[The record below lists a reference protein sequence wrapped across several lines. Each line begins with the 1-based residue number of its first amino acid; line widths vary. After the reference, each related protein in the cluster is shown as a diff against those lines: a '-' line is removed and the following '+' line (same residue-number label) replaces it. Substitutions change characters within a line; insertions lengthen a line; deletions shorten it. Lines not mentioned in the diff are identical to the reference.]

1 MLSGQ
6 SAIAAEGQA
15 PASLVE
21 HLRGLAQQ
29 RPDDIWLTVAAMQ
42 DGHLVERHHS
52 YGDFE
57 RRVRALAAHL
67 QHRCPAGARALVM
80 MDNDEHYAASML
92 ACFYA
97 GVIAVPVP
105 PLESLR
111 AQHLERLLGIVG
123 DAGAACVISTAEV
136 IEALPGADARFAGI
150 AAMAADRIDPADSPA
165 WVPHAPTGA
174 DIAFLQYTS
183 GSTSAPKGVMV
194 SHGNLIANE
203 AAIQQRME
211 IGAGDRFV
219 SWAPLYHDMGL
230 IGGLLQ
236 PLYSGLPL
244 VLTSPRL
251 FLESPVRWLELISR
265 HRATISG
272 GPDFAYRMCLERIK
286 PSQLAQLDLS
296 SWRLAYTGA
305 EPVRADTVS
314 AFAQR
319 FAPCG
324 LRPDAAYACYGLA
337 EATLFITGGAWGAGV
352 AVTAFDTDALGL
364 GKAEP
369 ASNAAEGAEA
379 SQTLLVG
386 CGPAVPGHAV
396 EIVDPY
402 SLKVL
407 ESGRVGEIWA
417 RGPSISQGYWGKP
430 QETQQAF
437 VEHAG
442 QRWLRTGDLG
452 FVHGG
457 QVHVAGRIKDLI
469 IVRGHNLYPQDIERV
484 VEAEV
489 EAVRKGRVAAFSVDG
504 PAGEGI
510 GVAAEISRG
519 LQKLVPRQALVDA
532 LAVAVA
538 TVFGEAPAVVVLLEP
553 GALPRTSSGKLQR
566 QACKKGWAQR
576 SLDAYAVWERGA
588 FVEAVDSATNA
599 NGDADA
605 SGTASIAP
613 RDETET
619 ALAAIWCE
627 TLRCAELPE
636 GDPHFFLLGGNSLSA
651 AQLAACVSAHWGVD
665 FAPGLLFDRPRFS
678 ECAAALRELHQAT
691 AHANRTTTSGPR
703 PGPVARDRGEA
714 QPLSHAQQR
723 QWFLWHLD
731 PAGTAYHVAV
741 ELRLGGL
748 LHAQRLHAALERLV
762 ARHDAL
768 RTVFRPAANGSAEQH
783 VLDAGGLEFNLL
795 DLGSDPQRAGD
806 EALRLRARPFDL
818 GLGPLLR
825 ALLMRLG
832 PHDHRLVLVM
842 HHIVSDGVSM
852 QNLLDELAQQYL
864 HLGDPAAAAE
874 PAAPALQYADYA
886 TWHTAWLDG
895 GVRERQLTYWRRQLG
910 SDHPVLALPSD
921 RPRAAVASY
930 SAAQHGF
937 ALRAPLVDA
946 LRMRAAESGA
956 SLFMVLLAGFQAVL
970 HRYTGQPVLR
980 LGVPVAGRQH
990 AGTQGLIGFFV
1001 NTLVLQAE
1009 IDGRNPLAQVLA
1021 AARRATLEAQAHQDL
1036 PFDQLVEDLQPQR
1049 SLSHPPLFQLLF
1061 NHVHE
1066 DLRGFERMTGCAT
1079 EAVAVPGGAAQFEL
1093 SLEVRERAGGAVRI
1107 CMDYAAELFLPAT
1120 MERLGQHYVR
1130 MLEALASDPEV
1141 AVGEVDLLSDAERAQ
1156 LVSWQTG
1163 QGGHAV
1169 PELVH
1174 AQFEQQVRRDPQAT
1188 ALVFGDGAWS
1198 YGELNARANRLAHHL
1213 IALGV
1218 RPEVQVGIAMERS
1231 LEMVVG
1237 LLAIMK
1243 AGGAYVPMDPEH
1255 PPERLRYMAEDSGIG
1270 VLLIQSGLMVRLPR
1284 ELQPLCLAVDAL
1296 DLSTQPAHD
1305 PAVAMQGE
1313 NLVYVIY
1320 TSGSTGRP
1328 KGAGNR
1334 HRALCN
1340 RLAWGQRHH
1349 PLGAQDTVLQK
1360 TPFSFDISFWEFFWP
1375 LSTGARLALAGPGEH
1390 RDPARIA
1397 ALVECHAVSCIH
1409 FVPSML
1415 QAFLSSGHAQAC
1427 SGLRHIVCSGEAL
1440 PAELRDR
1447 ALTMLPGARLLNLYG
1462 PTEAAIEVTYHDCS
1476 NPGPQAVP
1484 IGRPLDHVQV
1494 HVVDASFHA
1503 VPRGVAGE
1511 LLLGGLALARGY
1523 WGRPALTAERFVA
1536 SPSAEAGE
1544 RAYRTGD
1551 LVRWNEQGEIEYLG
1565 RLDHQVKIRG
1575 FRVELGEIEAAL
1587 LAVEGLREAV
1597 VVAAPTEGGSRLV
1610 AYLTG
1615 EGAALQDPGTLKAQL
1630 VRSLP
1635 DYMVPAL
1642 FVRLDTLPLNS
1653 NGKVDRKALPV
1664 PTFAHGD
1671 GTRPFEAPEGGVA
1684 KTIAAIWRELL
1695 QLERVGAN
1703 ESFFDLGGHSLLL
1716 IRAHRLIEDALG
1728 SGLSVIDMFQ
1738 YPTVATLARRIEA
1751 QRGAGVGSVSGAAQ
1765 DLQADERAQRRRA
1778 ALLGRRGLTEEVN

>member
-6 SAIAAEGQA
+6 SAIAAAGQA

-29 RPDDIWLTVAAMQ
+29 RPDDIWLTVAAVQ
-42 DGHLVERHHS
+42 DGRVVERSHS
-52 YGDFE
+52 YGGFD
-57 RRVRALAAHL
+57 RRVRALAARL
-67 QHRCPAGARALVM
+67 QQLCPVGARALVM

-111 AQHLERLLGIVG
+111 VQHLERLLGIVG
-123 DAGAACVISTAEV
+123 DADAACVISTAEV
-136 IEALPGADARFAGI
+136 MQALPVADARFAGI
-150 AAMAADRIDPADSPA
+150 AAVAADQVDLADADA
-165 WVPHAPTGA
+165 WRPHAPA
-174 DIAFLQYTS
+174 ADDIAFLQYTS

-203 AAIQQRME
+203 AAIQQRMD
-211 IGAGDRFV
+211 IGAGDRFM

-305 EPVRADTVS
+305 EPVRADTVT

-319 FAPCG
+319 FAACG

-337 EATLFITGGAWGAGV
+337 EATLFITGGSCGAG
-352 AVTAFDTDALGL
+352 ATITSFDTEALAQGR
-364 GKAEP
+364 AEE
-369 ASNAAEGAEA
+369 SSGA
-379 SQTLLVG
+379 SQTTALVG

-396 EIVDPY
+396 NIVDPH
-402 SLKVL
+402 SLQVL
-407 ESGRVGEIWA
+407 EPGRVGEIWA
-417 RGPSISQGYWGKP
+417 HGPSISQGYWGKP
-430 QETQQAF
+430 QQTQQAF

-442 QRWLRTGDLG
+442 RRWLRTGDLG

-489 EAVRKGRVAAFSVDG
+489 EAVRKGRVAAFAVEG
-504 PAGEGI
+504 PSGEGI

-519 LQKLVPRQALVDA
+519 LQKLVPRETLVDA
-532 LAVAVA
+532 LAAAVA
-538 TVFGEAPAVVVLLEP
+538 TAFGEAPAVVVLLEP

-576 SLDAYAVWERGA
+576 SLEAYAVWENGA
-588 FVEAVDSATNA
+588 FVDATADSVANDGADPAVPLR
-599 NGDADA
+599 DA
-605 SGTASIAP
+605 
-613 RDETET
+613 TET
-619 ALAAIWCE
+619 ALAMLWCE
-627 TLRCAELPE
+627 VLRRAELPA
-636 GDPHFFLLGGNSLSA
+636 GDPQFFLLGGNSLSA
-651 AQLAACVSAHWGVD
+651 VQLAARVSQQWGVD
-665 FAPGLLFDRPRFS
+665 FAPGLLFDRPRLS
-678 ECAAALRELHQAT
+678 ACAAALRELQAAGPGT
-691 AHANRTTTSGPR
+691 GIPR
-703 PGPVARDRGEA
+703 PGPVARGPGA
-714 QPLSHAQQR
+714 SQPLSHAQQR

-741 ELRLGGL
+741 ELQLGGTL
-748 LHAQRLHAALERLV
+748 YAQRLHTALERLV

-768 RTVFRPAANGSAEQH
+768 RTVFLPAADGSARQH
-783 VLDAGGLEFNLL
+783 VLDSGGLEFQWL
-795 DLGSDPQRAGD
+795 DLDHEPQRAPE
-806 EALRLRARPFDL
+806 EARRLHARPFDL
-818 GLGPLLR
+818 GKGPLLR

-832 PHDHRLVLVM
+832 PDDHRLVLVM
-842 HHIVSDGVSM
+842 HHIVCDGVSL

-864 HLGDPAAAAE
+864 HLGDAAAAAE

-886 TWHTAWLDG
+886 AWHAAWLDG
-895 GVRERQLTYWRRQLG
+895 GVRERQLAYWRGQLG
-910 SDHPVLALPSD
+910 SEHPVLALPSD
-921 RPRAAVASY
+921 RPRAAVARY
-930 SAAQHGF
+930 SAARHGF
-937 ALRAPLVDA
+937 ALPAPLVDA
-946 LRMRAAESGA
+946 LRARAAEAGA
-956 SLFMVLLAGFQAVL
+956 SLFMVLLAGWQAAL
-970 HRYTGQPVLR
+970 HRHTGQQVLR

-1009 IDGRNPLAQVLA
+1009 VDGRTPLAQVLN
-1021 AARRATLEAQAHQDL
+1021 AARRATLQAQEHQDL
-1036 PFDQLVEDLQPQR
+1036 PFEQLVEDLQPQR
-1049 SLSHPPLFQLLF
+1049 SLAHPPLFQLMF

-1066 DLRGFERMTGCAT
+1066 DLRGFERMTGCMA
-1079 EAVAVPGGAAQFEL
+1079 EAASVPGGTAQFEL
-1093 SLEVRERAGGAVRI
+1093 SLEVRERAGGAVRVG
-1107 CMDYAAELFLPAT
+1107 MDYAAELFLPAT
-1120 MERLGQHYVR
+1120 MERLGQHYLR
-1130 MLEALASDPEV
+1130 MLEALAHHPE
-1141 AVGEVDLLSDAERAQ
+1141 ATVGEVDLLSEEERAE
-1156 LVSWQTG
+1156 LVAWQSGQSG

-1174 AQFEQQVRRDPQAT
+1174 AAFEQQARRNPQAT
-1188 ALVFGDGAWS
+1188 ALVFGEDSWS

-1231 LEMVVG
+1231 LDMVVG

-1255 PPERLRYMAEDSGIG
+1255 PAERLRYMADDSGIG
-1270 VLLIQSGLMVRLPR
+1270 VLLTQSGLVARLPLA
-1284 ELQPLCLAVDAL
+1284 LQPLCLAVDAIDPASL
-1296 DLSTQPAHD
+1296 PAHD
-1305 PAVAMQGE
+1305 PGVALHGE

-1340 RLAWGQRHH
+1340 RLAWGQQHQ
-1349 PLGAQDTVLQK
+1349 PLAAQDTVLQK

-1397 ALVECHAVSCIH
+1397 ALVERHAVTCIH

-1415 QAFLSSGHAQAC
+1415 QAFLSSGHAPSC
-1427 SGLRHIVCSGEAL
+1427 TGLKHIVCSGEAL

-1447 ALTMLPGARLLNLYG
+1447 ALALLPGARLLNLYG
-1462 PTEAAIEVTYHDCS
+1462 PTEAAIEVTYHDCRE
-1476 NPGPQAVP
+1476 PGPQAVP
-1484 IGRPLDHVQV
+1484 IGRPLGNVQV
-1494 HVVDASFHA
+1494 HIVDAGLQP

-1536 SPSAEAGE
+1536 SPSALAGE

-1551 LVRWNEQGEIEYLG
+1551 LVRWNEHGEIEYLG

-1587 LAVEGLREAV
+1587 LAVPGLREAV
-1597 VVAAPTEGGSRLV
+1597 VVADSAEGGSRLV
-1610 AYLTG
+1610 AYLAG
-1615 EGAALQDPGTLKAQL
+1615 EGAALQDLAALKAQL
-1630 VRSLP
+1630 GRSLP
-1635 DYMVPAL
+1635 DYMVPSL

-1653 NGKVDRKALPV
+1653 NGKVDRKALPA
-1664 PTFAHGD
+1664 PAPLPASGD
-1671 GTRPFEAPEGGVA
+1671 GAQPFEAPEGGVA
-1684 KTIAAIWRELL
+1684 ETIATIWRELL
-1695 QLERVGAN
+1695 QLERIGAN

-1716 IRAHRLIEDALG
+1716 IRAHRRIEDALG

-1738 YPTVATLARRIEA
+1738 HPTVATLARRIEA
-1751 QRGAGVGSVSGAAQ
+1751 QRGAGAAQ
-1765 DLQADERAQRRRA
+1765 EGLKDQQELQDQQADARAQRRRA